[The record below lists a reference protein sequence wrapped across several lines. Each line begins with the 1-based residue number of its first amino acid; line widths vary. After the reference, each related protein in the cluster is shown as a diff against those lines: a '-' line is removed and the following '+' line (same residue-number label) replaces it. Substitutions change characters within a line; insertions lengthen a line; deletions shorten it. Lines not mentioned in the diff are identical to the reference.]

1 MMGNKNNQKYY
12 LEITKPPGKPY
23 KENHV
28 GRFLWAPKSPK
39 YWNGREGKIGLLKIG
54 DIVLHNVRGEIVGY
68 SKVAEKPQI
77 VSQEEIIDIFR
88 KVGIWTKSYK
98 KFAERWFNKSEDGR
112 FYLVKLRDFELLP
125 HKVNYTKLKHL
136 PRPTYIQG
144 IYLLE
149 IDPRVLEELG
159 IMFKEDVQ
167 ISRITTSLSNI
178 CSVLDF
184 KQLLILYGP
193 PGTGKTWLALRYV
206 RDATGEDVPGN
217 KWEFITFHQS
227 YSYEEFIEGFRSRTE
242 NGQITYVI
250 EEGIL
255 KKLTLRA
262 ILEAIKDKGLLT
274 EDEIREL
281 EDYLRND
288 STDYSRYS
296 KLKQKLWNALL
307 SLSKEERKEL
317 FKDAPTFYLI
327 IDEINRGNISR
338 IFGELITLLEKDK
351 RLGQENEVIVTL
363 PYSREPFGVPPNLYI
378 IGTMNTADR
387 SIALIDIALRRRFA
401 FIEIE
406 PEPEKLKGTIIEGI
420 DLGKLLESLNKK
432 IEALKDR
439 DHRIGHSYFLNI
451 NTREELHRVW
461 YQEIIPLLQEY
472 FYNDW
477 ESLKFI
483 LGDFIEEE
491 KVKTPFGERSTYR
504 IKHLEGEDFVN
515 ALKRIAEGE

>member
-1 MMGNKNNQKYY
+1 M
-12 LEITKPPGKPY
+12 
-23 KENHV
+23 
-28 GRFLWAPKSPK
+28 
-39 YWNGREGKIGLLKIG
+39 
-54 DIVLHNVRGEIVGY
+54 
-68 SKVAEKPQI
+68 
-77 VSQEEIIDIFR
+77 
-88 KVGIWTKSYK
+88 
-98 KFAERWFNKSEDGR
+98 
-112 FYLVKLRDFELLP
+112 
-125 HKVNYTKLKHL
+125 
-136 PRPTYIQG
+136 
-144 IYLLE
+144 
-149 IDPRVLEELG
+149 
-159 IMFKEDVQ
+159 
-167 ISRITTSLSNI
+167 
-178 CSVLDF
+178 
-184 KQLLILYGP
+184 
-193 PGTGKTWLALRYV
+193 
-206 RDATGEDVPGN
+206 
-217 KWEFITFHQS
+217 
-227 YSYEEFIEGFRSRTE
+227 EGFRPKTE
-242 NGQITYVI
+242 NGQITHVI
-250 EEGIL
+250 EDRIF
-255 KKLTLRA
+255 KKLALRA

-307 SLSKEERKEL
+307 SLSKEERGEL
-317 FKDAPTFYLI
+317 FKDAPSFYLI

-338 IFGELITLLEKDK
+338 IFGELITLLERDK
-351 RLGQENEVIVTL
+351 RLGQENKFIVTL

-406 PEPEKLKGTIIEGI
+406 PEQEKLKGTIIEGI

-439 DHRIGHSYFLNI
+439 DHRIGHSYFINI

-491 KVKTPFGERSTYR
+491 KVKTPFGERSIYR
-504 IKHLEGEDFVN
+504 IKHLEGKDFIN
-515 ALKRIAEGE
+515 TLKRIAEGG